1 MRREAT
7 GRYELTSTAG
17 EAVRAFVPAASSSR
31 SPCGSPCPL
40 QVRHER
46 ALLTCSHLDGVSTLL
61 PDPELFLDAYLR
73 REALLSSRIEATE
86 PLWARQPSP
95 VAGRAGHV
103 GRRPGLPR
111 QRSAG
116 KSDLPV
122 WACREPA
129 EAWEV
134 LLKE

>member
-7 GRYELTSTAG
+7 GRHELTSTAG
-17 EAVRAFVPAASSSR
+17 EAVRASCWRPLPAD
-31 SPCGSPCPL
+31 PPVVLHGPL

-73 REALLSSRIEATE
+73 REALLSSQIEATE

-95 VAGRAGHV
+95 AAGRAGHV

-134 LLKE
+134 LLRE

>member
-7 GRYELTSTAG
+7 GRHELTSTAG
-17 EAVRAFVPAASSSR
+17 EAVRASCWRPLPAD
-31 SPCGSPCPL
+31 PPVVLHGPL

-95 VAGRAGHV
+95 ERGVQDMSGGDLDSLDKGPLERVTSLFGRAGN
-103 GRRPGLPR
+103 RQRPGR
-111 QRSAG
+111 
-116 KSDLPV
+116 
-122 WACREPA
+122 CC
-129 EAWEV
+129 
-134 LLKE
+134 